1 MFFYRCIVL
10 VYICIVFNTVAAQT
24 EDIASLKLKNI
35 ELERNL
41 KNSIT
46 LSWVYVSAHSF
57 IILLKIFLFCKY
69 KRNFKAR
76 SVPTSMAVV
85 GKLSESNGIYAEV
98 SLGKELDPDYVTMK
112 NVENTYDVLNFNTK

>member
-1 MFFYRCIVL
+1 
-10 VYICIVFNTVAAQT
+10 
-24 EDIASLKLKNI
+24 
-35 ELERNL
+35 
-41 KNSIT
+41 
-46 LSWVYVSAHSF
+46 VYVSAHSF
-57 IILLKIFLFCKY
+57 IILLKIFLFCIY

-98 SLGKELDPDYVTMK
+98 SLGKELDHDYVTMK